1 MQIKISFISQKDIIL
16 PIHYNNILQAFTY
29 NNIDNKLAEFLHDNG
44 YISNG
49 RSFKLF
55 TFSRILNRG
64 KKENNRFNFGKR
76 IDFIVSSPLDDF
88 CKSIANFM
96 LQRNNLYLGQNNIKT
111 EQIQIFNSVIDKD
124 EITVDTL
131 SPVVAYSTLLK
142 VDGSK
147 YTCYFMPRETDFNR
161 IITENLVKK
170 YNALNNTNL
179 SLDSSIEFISMGQA
193 RQNIIYY
200 KNIVIKGTSGKF
212 LIKGD
217 RRLLQ
222 MGLDAGFGSKNSQ
235 GFGCVKII

>member
-1 MQIKISFISQKDIIL
+1 
-16 PIHYNNILQAFTY
+16 
-29 NNIDNKLAEFLHDNG
+29 
-44 YISNG
+44 
-49 RSFKLF
+49 
-55 TFSRILNRG
+55 
-64 KKENNRFNFGKR
+64 
-76 IDFIVSSPLDDF
+76 
-88 CKSIANFM
+88 M

-200 KNIVIKGTSGKF
+200 KNIVIKGH
-212 LIKGD
+212 
-217 RRLLQ
+217 Q
-222 MGLDAGFGSKNSQ
+222 VNS
-235 GFGCVKII
+235 

>member
-1 MQIKISFISQKDIIL
+1 MQIKIGFSSERDITL
-16 PIHYNNILQAFTY
+16 PIHYNNIIQAFIY
-29 NNIDNKLAEFLHDNG
+29 NNIDDKLAEFLHNRG
-44 YISNG
+44 YISNS

-64 KKENNRFNFGKR
+64 KKESNKFNFGKR

-88 CKSIANFM
+88 SKSIANFM
-96 LQRNNLYLGQNNIKT
+96 LQRNDLYLGQNNIKT

-131 SPVVAYSTLLK
+131 SSIVAYSTLLK
-142 VDGSK
+142 SDGSK
-147 YTCYFMPRETDFNR
+147 YTCYFTPRETDFNR

-170 YNALNNTNL
+170 YNALNNTSL
-179 SLDSSIEFISMGQA
+179 SLDSSIELIPIGQS

-200 KNIVIKGTSGKF
+200 KNIIIKGASGKF